1 MSSELIGHRDVFVC
15 KNVYFP
21 KCDSAV
27 ASPSRSAV
35 LTVLEGELEMSVKA
49 SCEQLVCRAV
59 PHDVL
64 ILREVGETRLRA
76 AGHTDARCELYEF
89 PAVGTCCGIFSLE
102 PTRENTCLRAPRSDS
117 FFDCIAALKAEGER
131 SQACRADVIRGLT
144 LCALSSLVRALGITD
159 AELSAS
165 YTLGIHERQSG
176 EHAAEMAEVLRFIDD
191 SLSSDIAVEELV
203 ACAHMSRSQLYK
215 VFRRHTGMTIN
226 EYILHRR
233 VEKTVRL
240 LSDTDCSVIEAAYD
254 SGFTSSSGFYKT
266 FKRIVGCSPKE
277 YMRKLRDA
285 VPSENHI

>member
-1 MSSELIGHRDVFVC
+1 MDFELISPRDVFVR

-21 KCDSAV
+21 KSDCAV

-35 LTVLEGELEMSVKA
+35 LAVLEGELEMSVA
-49 SCEQLVCRAV
+49 TVGGELVCRAA
-59 PHDVL
+59 PRDVL
-64 ILREVGETRLRA
+64 ILREKGRTRLRA
-76 AGHTDARCELYEF
+76 AGGTDARCELYEF
-89 PAVGTCCGIFSLE
+89 SDVGTCCGIFSLE
-102 PTRENTCLRAPRSDS
+102 PTPENSCLRAPSSDS
-117 FFDCIAALKAEGER
+117 FFAYIAALKAEGER
-131 SQACRADVIRGLT
+131 SQACRADMLRALT
-144 LCALSSLVRALGITD
+144 LCSLSSLVRAMGITD

-165 YTLGIHERQSG
+165 PSPGIREKSSG
-176 EHAAEMAEVLRFIDD
+176 EHAVEMAEVLRFIDD
-191 SLSSDIAVEELV
+191 SLSTDIAVEKLV

-277 YMRKLRDA
+277 YMKKHRDA
-285 VPSENHI
+285 APSENHN